1 MKYYRLLGKEHEKNP
16 LGYGKAG
23 ARWNLR
29 GTPMIYAS
37 NFSSISFMELLC
49 IKGPL
54 VATTSWILISLAVS
68 GDISYLNPSD
78 LPPDWN
84 HRPYP
89 PSTQE
94 FGTNWALNL
103 TTPFLKVP
111 SCRIPI
117 SGYPNEHNLLINPL
131 HPDMTKLIRII
142 AIEDVSFELNKW

>member
-1 MKYYRLLGKEHEKNP
+1 MKYCRLVEKGHENNP
-16 LGYGKAG
+16 MGFGKAG

-54 VATTSWILISLAVS
+54 VATTSWILISLEISV
-68 GDISYLNPSD
+68 DIPHLDPSD

-84 HRPYP
+84 YRPYP
-89 PSTQE
+89 PSTQK
-94 FGTNWALNL
+94 FGTNWAQSM

-117 SGYPNEHNLLINPL
+117 SSYLNEHNLLINPL
-131 HPDMTKLIRII
+131 HPYMTKLIRII
-142 AIEDVSFELNKW
+142 SIEDVSFELNKW